1 MQTTS
6 LNQLGLNRLNS
17 QYRQQLHL
25 VRPTS
30 HHSLTAL
37 IHNRHHVLSPDSL
50 KNPAPISHLLVGHD
64 FRIFSTSLL
73 LQDTI
78 CMEGVLRVL
87 ERVPTI
93 RIADQLRRCRVTG
106 LSKHP
111 NKGANPPRHKL
122 CSTRAPGPR
131 LVKWREWVW
140 LKWLKLHAR
149 CYPTRL
155 RSRTRVGRQLMRLCD
170 GVIRPLR
177 ISILFSKTRKIRLR
191 TLGPIICPRRKM
203 RLWNFELSIA

>member
-30 HHSLTAL
+30 HHNLTAL
-37 IHNRHHVLSPDSL
+37 IHNRHHVLSPESL

-111 NKGANPPRHKL
+111 NKSANPPRHKL
-122 CSTRAPGPR
+122 CSTRAQGPR

-140 LKWLKLHAR
+140 RSLLSDSPEEQDAGRAAAHETMRWR
-149 CYPTRL
+149 YPPSTDFD
-155 RSRTRVGRQLMRLCD
+155 SFFED
-170 GVIRPLR
+170 EEN
-177 ISILFSKTRKIRLR
+177 SAKDS
-191 TLGPIICPRRKM
+191 GPY
-203 RLWNFELSIA
+203 NLS